1 MQVISIAETVHG
13 EPSAILVTFVKLPL
27 VIKICVLYFL
37 SGRFTHVLMYFCLC
51 SMIVVFLRLINL
63 VLKENI

>member
-27 VIKICVLYFL
+27 VIKICVLYFFEWPFY
-37 SGRFTHVLMYFCLC
+37 SRFT
-51 SMIVVFLRLINL
+51 VFLF
-63 VLKENI
+63 VLHDCGIP